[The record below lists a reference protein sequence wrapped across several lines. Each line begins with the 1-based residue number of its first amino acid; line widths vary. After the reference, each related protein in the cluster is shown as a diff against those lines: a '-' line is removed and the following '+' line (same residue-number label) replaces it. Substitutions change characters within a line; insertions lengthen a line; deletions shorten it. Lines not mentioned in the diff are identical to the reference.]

1 VFTFAISSENLAF
14 SKTPGSLAPD
24 FTLPDLDGKNVT
36 LSKFRGKVVLL
47 NFWNTWCGPCRAEMP
62 SLNNLF
68 LELKDKGL
76 VVLSISIDT
85 SEEPV
90 RAFISERKLVFPML
104 MDKKQKVYAKKY
116 FLYGLPVTFLI
127 DKKGIIVEKFIG
139 ERDWSSQEMKEKI
152 IKLLNRQKR

>member
-1 VFTFAISSENLAF
+1 VFTFGISSENLAF
-14 SKTPGSLAPD
+14 AKTPDSLAPD
-24 FTLPDLDGKNVT
+24 FTLSDLDGKNVT

-90 RAFISERKLVFPML
+90 RAFISERKIVFPVL

-152 IKLLNRQKR
+152 VRLLDGRRK

>member
-1 VFTFAISSENLAF
+1 MFTFGISSENLAF
-14 SKTPGSLAPD
+14 AKTPGSLSPD

-90 RAFISERKLVFPML
+90 RAFISERKLVFPVL

-116 FLYGLPVTFLI
+116 FLYGLPVTILI

-139 ERDWSSQEMKEKI
+139 ERYWSSQEMKEKI
-152 IKLLNRQKR
+152 IRLLDGQKI

>member
-1 VFTFAISSENLAF
+1 MFTFGISSENLAF
-14 SKTPGSLAPD
+14 AKTPGSLAPD

-62 SLNNLF
+62 SLNNLY

-90 RAFISERKLVFPML
+90 RAFISERKLVFPVL
-104 MDKKQKVYAKKY
+104 MDKKQKVYSKKY

-152 IKLLNRQKR
+152 ARLLDGQKR

>member
-1 VFTFAISSENLAF
+1 MFTFGISSENLAF
-14 SKTPGSLAPD
+14 AKTPDSLAPD
-24 FTLPDLDGKNVT
+24 FTLSDLDGKNVT

-76 VVLSISIDT
+76 IVLSISIDT

-90 RAFISERKLVFPML
+90 RAFISERKIVFPVL

-139 ERDWSSQEMKEKI
+139 ERDWSSPQMKEKI
-152 IKLLNRQKR
+152 LQMLNGTKK

>member
-1 VFTFAISSENLAF
+1 MSSENLAF
-14 SKTPGSLAPD
+14 AKTTGSLAPD
-24 FTLPDLDGKNVT
+24 FTLPDLEGINVT

-62 SLNNLF
+62 SLNNLY
-68 LELKDKGL
+68 LELKDKGF

-85 SEEPV
+85 SEELV
-90 RAFISERKLVFPML
+90 KAFISERKLVFPVL
-104 MDKKQKVYAKKY
+104 MDKKQKVYSKKY

-139 ERDWSSQEMKEKI
+139 ERDWGCQEMKEKI
-152 IKLLNRQKR
+152 VKLLNGKKK